1 MDHRSASLAAL
12 IAAYDGE
19 ALFRP
24 SSADRFIGCPGS
36 VRLIAKIPRVQQKP
50 TIWQAEGTAAHFIA
64 EHALTGKHA
73 LEEWIERTVYVDHRG
88 AHVEFGSLASCVP
101 VTMDELFV
109 EAVSLYL
116 ETVSSYWHP
125 QVQQHIE
132 YKLSLGALDP
142 TDPLLAQNRGTADVV
157 QLDYLHRVL
166 RLFDL
171 KFGRGVM
178 VSASSLQPKDYALQ
192 TLYSFPVP
200 PGGWDR
206 IEVHIEQPRAQD
218 PAQRRKQVTYDPNEL
233 LIDFVGQVISAME
246 AALEP
251 DPPLNPGARCRWCPA
266 ASICPALRDAALDF
280 QGQSSQRFTAGTA
293 LGALPDQVFVGTAE
307 QPYPMV
313 AYPPG
318 KVAILQE
325 PTTLT
330 AAELATILSRRHLW
344 DTWIAACEHRA
355 VALLETGTEVPGWVL
370 GRRTTRRRWKD
381 PDKVPEV
388 LGHAG
393 VHGVYAPAKLKSPS
407 QMEKGLTQAQKDL
420 LATLVER
427 PPGAVLLVPADSTK
441 AALPPAL
448 GPIEND
454 D

>member
-36 VRLIAKIPRVQQKP
+36 VRLIAKIPRSFTVTP
-50 TIWQAEGTAAHFIA
+50 WQAEGTAAHQIA
-64 EHALTGKHA
+64 EAALRSEHA
-73 LEEWIERTVYVDHRG
+73 LEEWVDRTVKVGHIQ
-88 AHVEFGSLASCVP
+88 VP
-101 VTMDELFV
+101 IDEAFVTQ
-109 EAVSLYL
+109 VSAYL
-116 ETVSSYWHP
+116 ETVSSHWRP
-125 QVQQHIE
+125 TTWQHIE
-132 YKLSLGALDP
+132 YKLSLSNLDP
-142 TDPLLAQNRGTADVV
+142 ADPLLAQNRGTADCV
-157 QLDYLHRVL
+157 QVDYAQR
-166 RLFDL
+166 RLAIFDL

-178 VSASSLQPKDYALQ
+178 VDPRSPQLKNYALMA
-192 TLYSFPVP
+192 LYSFPP
-200 PGGWDR
+200 PPSGWDR
-206 IEVHIEQPRAQD
+206 VELHIEQPRAQD
-218 PAQRRKQVTYDPNEL
+218 PAQRRKSVVYDPNEL
-233 LIDFVGQVISAME
+233 LIDFVGEVISAME

-293 LGALPDQVFVGTAE
+293 LGALPDQVFVGTLE
-307 QPYPMV
+307 QPRPMV

-330 AAELATILSRRHLW
+330 STELATILSRRHLW
-344 DTWIAACEHRA
+344 DTWITACEHRA

-370 GRRTTRRRWKD
+370 VRRTTRRRWKD

-393 VHGVYAPAKLKSPS
+393 VNGVYAPAKLKSPS

-441 AALPPAL
+441 AALPLAL